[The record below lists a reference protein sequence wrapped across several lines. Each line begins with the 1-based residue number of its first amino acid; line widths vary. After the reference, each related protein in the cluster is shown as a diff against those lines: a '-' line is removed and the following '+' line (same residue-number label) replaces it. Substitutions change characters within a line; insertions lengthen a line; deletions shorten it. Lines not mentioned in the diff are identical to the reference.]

1 MCWQWLLMTNYFGLW
16 KQCPVFIKIAVN
28 VRDAS
33 VKNSN
38 ILPRLRPVSADADAY
53 YSFLATGCFYF
64 NIKSLQFSNL
74 FVKIRDKNSHFQ
86 SVNCQYFFQNIPSCL
101 LSKVLLFCLEWW
113 VNWISARW
121 TYSQTERYKF
131 VIVCPPQD
139 CGCWVKL
146 IRYLAAIRGQRP
158 RNQPPGQSRTHLAQ
172 GGSSEVLRTDVSE
185 PETAGAPG
193 SWLLN
198 LWSQIQYNK
207 PVYNSLGAVQKETI
221 GNFFVSIQVED
232 KN

>member
-1 MCWQWLLMTNYFGLW
+1 MSMMHSW
-16 KQCPVFIKIAVN
+16 KIPIFCP
-28 VRDAS
+28 
-33 VKNSN
+33 
-38 ILPRLRPVSADADAY
+38 
-53 YSFLATGCFYF
+53 G
-64 NIKSLQFSNL
+64 
-74 FVKIRDKNSHFQ
+74 FVQ
-86 SVNCQYFFQNIPSCL
+86 SVLTQMPIIHFLPLDVFTLILNHCNFQTCLSKYVTRIHTTRVSIVSISSQNIPSCL

-193 SWLLN
+193 SWLVN